1 MHRTL
6 IVIANASIARLFDRD
21 ADNGGLVTVATLQH
35 VESRLPGRGLAD
47 DRPGHEATDRGGSHG
62 LQPRHDVRRLEH
74 TKFAHDIAATLRHRF
89 AGNEFQALWL
99 VASNP
104 FLGELRAAMDPP
116 VLATVRITQASD
128 LTSFGLLEIE
138 ERLRALHDAQHPRHT
153 AQP

>member
-1 MHRTL
+1 
-6 IVIANASIARLFDRD
+6 
-21 ADNGGLVTVATLQH
+21 
-35 VESRLPGRGLAD
+35 
-47 DRPGHEATDRGGSHG
+47 
-62 LQPRHDVRRLEH
+62 
-74 TKFAHDIAATLRHRF
+74 LRHRF